1 MTTGLEGFRRPV
13 IVCYYFAAT
22 KPSIRACNAGVS
34 EGGGVHEEFEG
45 EGGETVES
53 KTESREVYDSVFAGE
68 II

>member
-22 KPSIRACNAGVS
+22 KPSIPACNAG
-34 EGGGVHEEFEG
+34 GGGVHEEFEG

-53 KTESREVYDSVFAGE
+53 KTESREVYDSVFTGE